1 MLHDYTKKRE
11 RKPYKK
17 PEPAIKVI
25 QVAGPP
31 FLWEG
36 SPGYRMLRSAILG
49 ALEVTKQLRLDMGV
63 DEVMS
68 EKTDTTGLNIFRKED
83 LE

>member
-1 MLHDYTKKRE
+1 MLHDYTKKKE
-11 RKPYKK
+11 RKLYKK
-17 PEPAIKVI
+17 SEPAIKVI

-36 SPGYRMLRSAILG
+36 SQGYRMLRSALLG
-49 ALEVTKQLRLDMGV
+49 ALEVTKRLRLDMGV

-68 EKTDTTGLNIFRKED
+68 ERIDTTGLNIFRKED